1 MTEHEKKIT
10 EAVGKVLP
18 AVVSITIAKEIN
30 DITKD
35 LPLEFFRLPH
45 YQEFLE
51 HEIEHAPKDEKGRI
65 KVGGGSG
72 FFISEDGLILTNRHV
87 VMDKHASYSI
97 GAQDDKIYEAE
108 VSARD
113 PINDVAILKLK
124 TKERVTFIK
133 IGETKGLKLGQ
144 SVIAVGNALGEF
156 KNTVSTGVIS
166 GLSRFISA
174 AADMMGHQE
183 RLRGL
188 IQTDAAINPGNSGGP
203 LVNLEGEAIGINV
216 AVVFGAQNIGFAI
229 PIEKAKRDLEEI
241 KNFGRIRRP
250 YLGVRYLLL
259 NKFLRDRFNLPIDHG
274 ALVINEGVPGDLA
287 VVPNSPAEK
296 AGLKEFDV
304 IVTLDGKE
312 ISDKE
317 TLEDMLAQKEIGDE
331 VGLKIFR
338 KGKEET
344 LSLKLEEFHKI
355 SPDVLSGPRL
365 P

>member
-18 AVVSITIAKEIN
+18 AVVSITIAKEVK

-45 YQEFLE
+45 YEEFLE
-51 HEIEHAPKDEKGRI
+51 HEIQSAPKDDKGRI

-72 FFISEDGLILTNRHV
+72 FFISEDGIILTNRHV
-87 VMDKHASYSI
+87 VMDKHATYDI
-97 GAQDDKIYEAE
+97 GTSDGKNCDAE
-108 VSARD
+108 VLARD

-124 TKERVTFIK
+124 APPDGGKISFIK
-133 IGETKGLKLGQ
+133 IAGTKGLVLGQ

-156 KNTVSTGVIS
+156 QNTVSTGVVS

-174 AADMMGHQE
+174 SADMMGHQE

-203 LVNLEGEAIGINV
+203 LVNLDGEAIGVNV

-229 PIEKAKRDLEEI
+229 PIEKAKRDLEEV
-241 KNFGRIRRP
+241 KKFGRIRRP
-250 YLGVRYLLL
+250 FLGVRYLLL

-274 ALVINEGVPGDLA
+274 ALVINEGIPGDLP
-287 VVPNSPAEK
+287 VVPNSPAAK

-304 IVTLDGKE
+304 ITHCDDKE

-317 TLEDMLAQKEIGDE
+317 TLEDMLAGHEIGDE
-331 VGLKIFR
+331 VSIKIFR
-338 KGKEET
+338 QGSEAQFKI
-344 LSLKLEEFHKI
+344 KLEEFHKEG
-355 SPDVLSGPRL
+355 V
-365 P
+365 